1 MKKIIAFILIIFIH
15 TSGVALAKGTDE
27 FLSVADGAQ
36 MLSEAT
42 ERYIYTQNRA
52 LSKKTEARIIFATVE
67 STGDLDTYACAAE
80 MYDSLGVSHIGRNN
94 SIFVLLC
101 KEEKDYAIIVSDGI
115 NAALTDSKAQR
126 YLAGYLEP
134 DFDKGN
140 YDDAVIKTFNSF
152 AGWYEEEY
160 STSLELTED
169 LADYDAMIKDEHRR
183 EFIKKVVIIA
193 LSVAV
198 FVFAIW
204 ALVRY
209 RRKKRMQRLIKK
221 RQERRRRYA
230 QSLRG

>member
-134 DFDKGN
+134 DFDKGSVMMDMCN
-140 YDDAVIKTFNSF
+140 QYGIDKWACLLVCFIEGCSIIGNILKPKGIDFNLLNAFREVGKATF
-152 AGWYEEEY
+152 
-160 STSLELTED
+160 
-169 LADYDAMIKDEHRR
+169 
-183 EFIKKVVIIA
+183 KKAQMEVDTDRIFEKEKPKRKPA
-193 LSVAV
+193 P
-198 FVFAIW
+198 
-204 ALVRY
+204 
-209 RRKKRMQRLIKK
+209 RRKKK
-221 RQERRRRYA
+221 EEE
-230 QSLRG
+230 